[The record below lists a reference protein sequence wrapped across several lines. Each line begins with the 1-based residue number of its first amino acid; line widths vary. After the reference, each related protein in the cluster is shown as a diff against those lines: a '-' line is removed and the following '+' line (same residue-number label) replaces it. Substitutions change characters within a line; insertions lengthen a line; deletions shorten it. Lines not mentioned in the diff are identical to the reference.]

1 MPARRFMEPA
11 LRTLAALLVFGAAG
25 GTALAQQSPRPG
37 QSTQM
42 SVPDSS
48 GSLVVDFSKKPE
60 APAEKE
66 EPKKPEVLEAT
77 AHGEPGHLCRT
88 GDTVADA
95 AVHEAAKAYGLDPCL
110 VVAVM
115 GAESG
120 FRRLAVSPKG
130 ACGLMQLMPET
141 ARRFGVTDIFDAR
154 QNILAGTRYLRWLL
168 DRFGGSLE
176 LALAGYNA
184 GEGAVERFGRKI
196 PPFFETQ
203 NYVRII
209 TRRYYTRHAGQ
220 SVLRAAAAPRPAPTP
235 QLAGARPPAAW
246 RISTT
251 FEEE

>member
-1 MPARRFMEPA
+1 MPARGFMEPT
-11 LRTLAALLVFGAAG
+11 LRTAAALLALAAASG
-25 GTALAQQSPRPG
+25 PALAQK
-37 QSTQM
+37 QSTEVR
-42 SVPDSS
+42 VPDSS
-48 GSLVVDFSKKPE
+48 GSLVVDFAKKPD
-60 APAEKE
+60 APAETKVEPKPAE
-66 EPKKPEVLEAT
+66 EPAAPP
-77 AHGEPGHLCRT
+77 HGEPGHLCRT
-88 GDTVADA
+88 GDSVADA
-95 AVHEAAKAYGLDPCL
+95 AVNEAAGAYGLDPCL

-130 ACGLMQLMPET
+130 ACGYMQLMPET
-141 ARRFGVTDIFDAR
+141 ARRFGVVDIFDTR

-184 GEGAVERFGRKI
+184 GEGAVERYGRKI

-220 SVLRAAAAPRPAPTP
+220 AALRSAVAAAPRPTPAPAST
-235 QLAGARPPAAW
+235 RPPAAW

-251 FEEE
+251 FEE

>member
-1 MPARRFMEPA
+1 MHIDEQ
-11 LRTLAALLVFGAAG
+11 TLIYFG
-25 GTALAQQSPRPG
+25 
-37 QSTQM
+37 
-42 SVPDSS
+42 
-48 GSLVVDFSKKPE
+48 
-60 APAEKE
+60 
-66 EPKKPEVLEAT
+66 
-77 AHGEPGHLCRT
+77 
-88 GDTVADA
+88 
-95 AVHEAAKAYGLDPCL
+95 CL

-130 ACGLMQLMPET
+130 ACGYMQLMPET
-141 ARRFGVTDIFDAR
+141 ARRFGVVDIFDTR

-184 GEGAVERFGRKI
+184 GEGAVERYGRKI

-220 SVLRAAAAPRPAPTP
+220 SALRSAVAAAPRPTPAPTST
-235 QLAGARPPAAW
+235 RPPAAW

-251 FEEE
+251 FDE